1 MLVNSSNTQ
10 SRLTNLRLS
19 QCTHFNRE
27 PRTTKFHNVVAK
39 MDAKNETNNE
49 FETGHETEP
58 NT

>member
-1 MLVNSSNTQ
+1 MLVNSKSTQ

-27 PRTTKFHNVVAK
+27 QQNFITQWPKWMQKH
-39 MDAKNETNNE
+39 ETNNE
-49 FETGHETEP
+49 LETGHETEP

>member
-1 MLVNSSNTQ
+1 MLVNPKSTQ

-27 PRTTKFHNVVAK
+27 QQNFTTQWPKW
-39 MDAKNETNNE
+39 MQKNESNNE
-49 FETGHETEP
+49 LETGHETEP